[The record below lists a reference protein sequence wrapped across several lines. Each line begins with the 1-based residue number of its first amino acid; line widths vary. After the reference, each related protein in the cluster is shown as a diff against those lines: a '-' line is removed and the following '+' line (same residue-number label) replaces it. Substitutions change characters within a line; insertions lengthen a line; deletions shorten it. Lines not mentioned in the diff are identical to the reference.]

1 MSCSLIELFHGK
13 GRLTFFSYHSNFFG
27 NSSSGSKSHKSNN
40 LDNSLDGNH
49 YVNNDD
55 FPPEIIVQVEVNE
68 FNRGQGYGESDNNDA
83 HNKEGRNEVSEYK
96 ATFGLGNTG

>member
-1 MSCSLIELFHGK
+1 MGKADQLF
-13 GRLTFFSYHSNFFG
+13 LSFHSNFLG
-27 NSSSGSKSHKSNN
+27 NSSSGSESRKSNN
-40 LDNSLDGNH
+40 FDYSLDGNH

-55 FPPEIIVQVEVNE
+55 FPPAIIVQVEVNE